1 MSRDG
6 FERLLAALRRD
17 HDVLDIDGRR
27 AFGYRSVYF
36 DTPRLRCFHE
46 HVEGRRPRFK
56 ARTRCYL
63 DEGACQFEVKLTTR
77 DGETDKHGV
86 EHPPERADRLT
97 DEARELVDRVLAD
110 ARVQPAGKLSPV
122 LATSFDRV
130 TLAARE
136 GGARMTCDLG
146 LRLELLHGPAAALDG
161 GLVLIETKSQDGRSR
176 ADEAL
181 ARLGAEPRS
190 MSKYRMAVDLLIE
203 RDRSGATAPLRRHF
217 ESVG

>member
-1 MSRDG
+1 VL
-6 FERLLAALRRD
+6 ERLLAGLAGD
-17 HDVLDIDGRR
+17 HDALEIDGRR

-36 DTPRLRCFHE
+36 DTESLRCFHD
-46 HVEGRRPRFK
+46 HIEGRRPRFK

-77 DGETDKHGV
+77 DGETDKHSAQ
-86 EHPPERADRLT
+86 HPPEHGDRLT
-97 DEARELVDRVLAD
+97 GDGRELVDRVLGD
-110 ARVQPAGKLSPV
+110 AGLDPAGD
-122 LATSFDRV
+122 LAPLTVTRFDRI

-146 LRLELLHGPAAALDG
+146 LRLERLDGAAVALDPE
-161 GLVLIETKSQDGRSR
+161 LVLIETKSQDGRSR

-203 RDRSGATAPLRRHF
+203 RDASGGTEPLRRHF
-217 ESVG
+217 RSVR